1 MPRRSV
7 PTYLLGIEAAG
18 SLLLA
23 SFALRLRGR
32 HNTAGL
38 LGSASGP
45 SASET
50 QVHDSAEARR
60 IGRAVS
66 RVARVLPHEPTC
78 LRQAI
83 ATRWM
88 LRRRGIGCEAHL
100 GVVST
105 DPFEAHAW
113 VTVGGVVVQGGPVGG
128 ATELAVLR

>member
-1 MPRRSV
+1 MPRRSAR
-7 PTYLLGIEAAG
+7 TYLLAIEAAA

-23 SFALRLRGR
+23 SVALRLRR
-32 HNTAGL
+32 RRNTARL
-38 LGSASGP
+38 LGTAAPFPPTSPPA
-45 SASET
+45 
-50 QVHDSAEARR
+50 DDAEARR
-60 IGRAVS
+60 IGRVVS

-100 GVVST
+100 GIVST

-113 VTVGGVVVQGGPVGG
+113 VTVGDVIVQGGPVVG